1 MIPRSLPCGKA
12 RGNACFSP
20 QNSGARG
27 GVTETL
33 LPRSSERTG
42 LRVSG
47 LKLRG
52 LTGVP
57 EMLHHPSSRL
67 EKEEGFLGLPAP
79 FLIFPLPSSLRN
91 SSISR
96 AKR

>member
-1 MIPRSLPCGKA
+1 M
-12 RGNACFSP
+12 
-20 QNSGARG
+20 
-27 GVTETL
+27 TETL
-33 LPRSSERTG
+33 LPRSPERTG
-42 LRVSG
+42 LRESG

-52 LTGVP
+52 PTGVP

-67 EKEEGFLGLPAP
+67 ENEEGFLGLPAP
-79 FLIFPLPSSLRN
+79 FLIFSLPSSLRT